1 MLSDEQIL
9 AKTTAL
15 LNVLQEKCWDGYTQ
29 KGMKKK
35 GDRNVP
41 NCVPVNEKVLR
52 EVTEDEMRV
61 LEDVLD
67 DLDPANLPLNDLFG
81 GKMRAVIPFPTL
93 DPATELGKFAKFFE
107 SQEYDVDWDK
117 GMVFAERDLRTS
129 DDLLGMLVGDPEPKK
144 KTKKIQMKIGK
155 LFKKIADLSRK
166 KDALYQKVYDYLAGI
181 GYKGPNGQ
189 PIAKWHEVTVKMR
202 NAALDEKELE
212 NLNRIN
218 DQMYLYIV
226 NPGVAG
232 PAGYDLTELATKYG
246 EYWQK
251 NAAFIKKEINNI
263 DNDKFSIIITRHP
276 VDVLRM
282 SDFDK
287 ITSCHS
293 PSSRTNAYQS
303 YYKCAVAEARGHG
316 AVAYVVETEE
326 LLSTTNTGNIDS
338 AEQEI
343 QEGEIFYDDQRY
355 DVGEINPI
363 SRARIRHVRYY
374 DTDEPER
381 WDDGQ
386 DVGMPEKR
394 VYGADIPGLVDRVTD
409 WSRDNQEEV
418 IANMPQEN
426 GKINLDRFMIFG
438 GSYEDTANAS
448 GREALMRQ
456 LLGIEQRV
464 SGNMKQNTETED
476 DLDADLIGDI
486 RTSYENQ
493 CQEIIDTWNQRA
505 AVTKISFDVED
516 DGGED
521 VYIRG
526 AAEVVIE
533 WNVSDWSRLPTAIDG
548 VVQYSPDAI
557 NDIYGD
563 FFTDRAYVGRQ
574 GDTIFWTC
582 GVNLE
587 HPELGGQSYYALVEE
602 FADACQKIDSLIDDR
617 HDAWKEILSTY
628 FKREG
633 QMVGGEYMTLAM
645 DIENGDIDSYEW
657 DVETDGEYED
667 SYESYA
673 SVSFEYDSGEWKM
686 SPQILERLLDS
697 REFKLLLRQNM
708 LAAPRQ
714 EVGTEYHLDI
724 SHYTVTRSG
733 EERVV
738 QIQFKVDADDN
749 AERVELF
756 KELVT
761 GEMDDEDNLTVIF
774 NKTLAQIQ
782 AQNMSGTWTDD
793 VNEQLVGNWR
803 RFIS

>member
-1 MLSDEQIL
+1 
-9 AKTTAL
+9 
-15 LNVLQEKCWDGYTQ
+15 
-29 KGMKKK
+29 
-35 GDRNVP
+35 
-41 NCVPVNEKVLR
+41 
-52 EVTEDEMRV
+52 
-61 LEDVLD
+61 
-67 DLDPANLPLNDLFG
+67 
-81 GKMRAVIPFPTL
+81 
-93 DPATELGKFAKFFE
+93 
-107 SQEYDVDWDK
+107 
-117 GMVFAERDLRTS
+117 
-129 DDLLGMLVGDPEPKK
+129 
-144 KTKKIQMKIGK
+144 
-155 LFKKIADLSRK
+155 
-166 KDALYQKVYDYLAGI
+166 
-181 GYKGPNGQ
+181 
-189 PIAKWHEVTVKMR
+189 
-202 NAALDEKELE
+202 
-212 NLNRIN
+212 
-218 DQMYLYIV
+218 
-226 NPGVAG
+226 
-232 PAGYDLTELATKYG
+232 
-246 EYWQK
+246 
-251 NAAFIKKEINNI
+251 
-263 DNDKFSIIITRHP
+263 
-276 VDVLRM
+276 
-282 SDFDK
+282 
-287 ITSCHS
+287 
-293 PSSRTNAYQS
+293 
-303 YYKCAVAEARGHG
+303 
-316 AVAYVVETEE
+316 
-326 LLSTTNTGNIDS
+326 
-338 AEQEI
+338 
-343 QEGEIFYDDQRY
+343 
-355 DVGEINPI
+355 
-363 SRARIRHVRYY
+363 
-374 DTDEPER
+374 
-381 WDDGQ
+381 
-386 DVGMPEKR
+386 MPEKR

-533 WNVSDWSRLPTAIDG
+533 WNVSDWSRLPTAVDR

-563 FFTDRAYVGRQ
+563 FFTDRAYMGRQ

-645 DIENGDIDSYEW
+645 DIENGEIDSYEW
-657 DVETDGEYED
+657 DVETDGEYDD

-673 SVSFEYDSGEWKM
+673 SVSFEYDSEEWKM

-738 QIQFKVDADDN
+738 QIQFKVDADDD
-749 AERVELF
+749 AERLELF

-793 VNEQLVGNWR
+793 INEQLVGSWR